1 MADWRNGRV
10 NNNGRTEAM
19 LEEENSAHVDGL
31 SSKISRLKGLAL
43 DIESDTKDSNRY
55 LDGMGTD
62 FDSSQGLL
70 TGSMNRI
77 SHMINSGKSNRKMMC
92 YIIMGLSALFFL
104 SYYLVLKVR
113 A

>member
-70 TGSMNRI
+70 TGNREFQVL
-77 SHMINSGKSNRKMMC
+77 NPEKSFEE
-92 YIIMGLSALFFL
+92 A
-104 SYYLVLKVR
+104 
-113 A
+113 